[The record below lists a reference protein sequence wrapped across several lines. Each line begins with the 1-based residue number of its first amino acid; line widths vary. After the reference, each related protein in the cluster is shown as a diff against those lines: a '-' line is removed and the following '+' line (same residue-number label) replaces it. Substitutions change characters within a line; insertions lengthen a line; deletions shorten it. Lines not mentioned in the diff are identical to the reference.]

1 MKLPHI
7 SLEGKH
13 LPVMLDEV
21 LEVCNSKNDG
31 LFMDCTF
38 GSGGY
43 SKEILKLN
51 QSKIIALDR
60 DKKVIGIAEELKN
73 KFPTRFSFYNK
84 RFSNLD
90 EVAKKKFDTVI
101 FDLGISSTQLDDL
114 SRGFSFK
121 SKNELNMSMGLTD
134 LSAKKVINNF
144 SEDDLKKIFKLFG
157 EEKDASKIAKNII
170 KKRSIKSINTTDELV
185 TIIKNSKKKD
195 YKKKIDESTKTFQA
209 IRIFV
214 NQEIS
219 ELIEGITKAT
229 KILKPGGKLIVIS
242 FHSIEDKIVKFYF
255 KNFSQNQS
263 RTNRYFPENKIK
275 NTFLFKNYKNKIITA
290 STQELKKN
298 PRSRSA
304 KLRFAIRSNEEFED
318 PKELRKKFQHLTDL
332 EKKIA

>member
-1 MKLPHI
+1 
-7 SLEGKH
+7 
-13 LPVMLDEV
+13 MLDEV
-21 LEVCNSKNDG
+21 LEVCNSKNGG

-43 SKEILKLN
+43 SKEILKLK

-60 DKKVIGIAEELKN
+60 DKKVIGIAEKLKN

-84 RFSNLD
+84 RFSNLE

-101 FDLGISSTQLDDL
+101 FDLGISSNQLDDL

-144 SEDDLKKIFKLFG
+144 SEDELKKIFKLFG

-170 KKRSIKSINTTDELV
+170 KERSIKSINTTDELV
-185 TIIKNSKKKD
+185 TIIKKSKKKD

-290 STQELKKN
+290 STEELKKN

>member
-1 MKLPHI
+1 
-7 SLEGKH
+7 
-13 LPVMLDEV
+13 MLDEV